1 MKLRYDKKIVF
12 FTIQEYAKATNTPI
26 TDYYLKGKLVDGYT
40 IVEDDL
46 YIVLYNEKLCAN
58 RRNWTIA
65 HEIGHIYLGHEQDT
79 EVEEIEAH
87 FFAAQLLMPE
97 FVLYKIYMNI
107 GKLEEEEILDLFF
120 VSSDAAKK
128 RILTFQRKH
137 SYSCTKDDRLI
148 WDMFEEEVTAYCS
161 KHKHKYEQMPNP
173 LPYFV
178 HEDDAFYRAE
188 EEWLYGFL

>member
-1 MKLRYDKKIVF
+1 MKLHYDKKIVF

-26 TDYYLKGKLVDGYT
+26 TDYCLKGKLVDGYT
-40 IVEDDL
+40 IIKEDF
-46 YIVLYNEKLCAN
+46 YIVLYNKNLCAN

-97 FVLYKIYMNI
+97 FILYKVYMNI
-107 GKLEEEEILDLFF
+107 GKLTEKEILDLFF

-137 SYSCTKDDRLI
+137 KYSCTKDDRLI
-148 WDMFEEEVTAYCS
+148 WDVLEKDVTAYCR
-161 KHKHKYEQMPNP
+161 KHKNDQKSNP
-173 LPYFV
+173 LPYFLY
-178 HEDDAFYRAE
+178 EDNSFYKAE